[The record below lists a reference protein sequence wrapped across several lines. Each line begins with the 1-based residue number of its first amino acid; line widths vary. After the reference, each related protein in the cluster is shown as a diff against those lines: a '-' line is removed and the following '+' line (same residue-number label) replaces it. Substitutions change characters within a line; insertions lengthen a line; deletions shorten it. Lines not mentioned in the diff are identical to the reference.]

1 MGEDVSNVC
10 SGFLTPAVVTASFGG
25 SGEFAGLIVCDS
37 ESEALVK
44 QLLLGLDEESKW
56 ITGCEDSLLR
66 MGAISLDDRSNRQLL
81 DSHQDLLE
89 ELTKRQTAIRSIV
102 FQAEQFLRSTVSVSS
117 PATRKQLQLKVNG
130 VRERSE
136 HAHNEAESRIRTL
149 IGSFDA
155 LEHLTYKL
163 HDLQNTLKQFES
175 VLTISSTG
183 ATMDTSQFNFGT
195 AVQRLNAAVSEAN
208 TAQAEISNLPCLVR
222 NFLGHVSR
230 YTRSKNAYRESLDCL
245 VAVEDDKPLEHTV
258 RDAVREASD
267 RLFNLGDRVRDR
279 LACMLSA
286 QEKYEQFIDEVSRH
300 TIALDTVG
308 KKFRSID
315 FGRIAITGSRLS
327 STQRG
332 QVQAHSNT
340 LVELIG
346 LLENTGHDLQVLL
359 KDTFPKLQ
367 ISLMDAGFTQAAVD
381 QVVKKP
387 LVGEL
392 KRYESLISGVKQKS
406 TELVRL
412 LSEGQSV
419 SDTLSST
426 VQCLEK
432 VEHRLAHPVSGK
444 TQEES
449 TELHEAQ
456 AELSSQNVALDVA
469 RSRVQSV
476 LKKAAGGV
484 EAVSEADIRT
494 AREFEKQID
503 ILDQRLAKN
512 QTEVE
517 CRLRDITATQETMN
531 RCEREAKDI
540 LSWTDKTFASM
551 DSPPFFRAPESHL
564 RKRLQAVQSQLG
576 LRKKQT
582 QELGEQVRALPASFL
597 GAKKLKENIS
607 VLEARLE
614 QLDHRL
620 TLAMRNLDLLDA
632 RCAPYCAARQAAE
645 EWLITTCGVVQGLSA
660 IALASEE
667 LSRQSAETKEL
678 LDRWK
683 AQGDQLNEV
692 YRLGTAYDALS
703 HSVKHGSRG
712 SEDSTAFE
720 QESSDVKREMKDL
733 RERYSTL
740 GTQIQERQN
749 TLEAVSKEV
758 SALEQHRDD
767 LVTWLGK
774 RVQALVGQ
782 TRKLTDLQTINDASI
797 EAQRIH
803 DELVSGMSGLDEL
816 RKRAATLLQNRSYV
830 AGAAELRNAV
840 TETEHHWSTA
850 VNAATE
856 RQRSLERL
864 IRDVAE
870 FKRLDGTLSQRLR
883 QITLA
888 ARASPLI
895 DQTTLELAP
904 SHLKQIRSIQSELDS
919 LTPDIVQMRELG
931 KRLTDRLQP
940 PVVAELQIGQQIHHV
955 SSVHD
960 QAQKDLALKANQYE
974 KVLGPSFQF
983 EQLLDDVDGI
993 LGGAQRQIDTPG
1005 ISRKDRH
1012 EVEDQMNKAR
1022 TLLTRA
1028 RALGKQLSDSTT
1040 DAAMKFG
1047 IETKLLQMENLFN
1060 QTSRALAGPPGQDR
1074 LDGRIP
1080 LPAQTQFGAL
1090 CNWMSEKSNQL
1101 EKANELL
1108 GQQFSGLGELSL
1120 DQVAQQIKVLHDTQE
1135 EIQQKRQG
1143 LQTAVSALPPEMLGT
1158 ANQQLDLLSKA
1169 IAAKQTQLEKVAS
1182 EPTSLT
1188 ASLNQLE
1195 AWINSEIGD
1204 LTKPLATHG
1213 AFLAD
1218 PTQMVATEQKLK
1230 SKSIEVR
1237 RKMEDLNSLKQKL
1250 KLPLKDIP
1258 GSMVNG
1264 LLHQADSILLSLT
1277 RLDSEVQNRI
1287 DQIADVKRCHTQAQQ
1302 AVAAYRRAVDDAET
1316 KWIDLQ
1322 QARLEKRPIRVDHT
1336 GEESISTPGS
1346 PRSLPM
1352 DQMAN
1357 LQAELFALLEET
1369 ATTGALQTRPSPTL
1383 TMIQAMQ
1390 QLEHSL
1396 KAAGDND
1403 PRRSVTEIM
1412 NDIRA
1417 TRKRIEAII
1426 QSVNNDLGSAE
1437 ASASANTTVNL
1448 IKQVNAVARQV
1459 RSAAERLSNFPEK
1472 SPGVVPKT
1480 LRERTQS
1487 VNEIKDELSHCK
1499 EVIGELQAQLQS
1511 QARAPGAPGCVAEL
1525 LGQLESLDKETGSLE
1540 NRAEQLESEVR
1551 NRLPKAQ
1558 QMAELRQQLATSV
1571 NQARKACL
1579 PASGA
1584 ALDASTGL
1592 MSAEN
1597 LIKKLRDD
1605 LARMRTVSRQL
1616 SENYAD
1622 EITQRQMESEIVTA
1636 EAVIAQ
1642 LSEQLV
1648 AQAVG
1653 QRDQTGSLLIQVRN
1667 NLQRLQHQ
1675 YDELRN
1681 DFAAQA
1687 LRSATSGDCSN
1698 LRDNCRLMLTRAE
1711 SCTDELNHMKTVIAS
1726 LHGVQTHENMDELH
1740 KRIDQLLGNYAVFI
1754 GELKEQLKE
1763 SVKAEATQKQLMD
1776 RLQEADSWLT
1786 EQRHRFNQPVY
1797 GAPEDTETGDS
1808 KMVADVRSSLK
1819 LTRSLAKEV
1828 DSKRD
1833 VFRKLKSDGD
1843 ILISSKQVLDP
1854 EPIRDRLG
1862 ALQDA
1867 YGDLRSGIQQ
1877 RLSAFEAALPTTQRL
1892 VSALTTLGLRLPA
1905 AESRL
1910 RSLCASTSDP
1920 INLRRSGVDALEAEL
1935 SNILAPQAH
1944 LVRTNW
1950 NRLQELSVPPSVF
1963 SRTLTLPDGTKS
1975 EVKHAEQIEAELH
1988 RFDKFQMQ
1996 LSELATEVS
2005 STRYKT
2011 NVLLNKLDEESRWLN
2026 SALQRLDPLASDD
2039 PAHWTGD
2046 AEEGEKNFVKL
2057 DGNALASF
2065 TDQSALLNEFPSL
2078 AVLPANYGPLSQV
2091 RDRLYHFRENWE
2103 ERQKSRTQIL
2113 LTEAHGLLQ
2122 AAGIRVSG
2130 IADSGR
2136 TLGRHFGDKLGRQL
2150 VLAVDLLSKR
2160 MAQLDTRLGQVE
2172 VRVGEALPLSRSF
2185 YADMGEFADT
2195 MNADEAELERLS
2207 LPGKL
2212 EPRKK
2217 TELGELDNERALHK
2231 QIKTLDE
2238 KTESHK
2244 TLLDQITRTS
2254 VPLID
2259 LVAKT
2264 NGITIRDSVR
2274 NATDRYR
2281 QLRKAVKAR
2290 LTSVETRLK
2299 QSDEIAEQLDVMS
2312 DLFADVAQQA
2322 SHLGI
2327 PVDPST
2333 IWARPAA
2340 TPGVELVD
2348 SPVPLTQQS
2357 GLLAEA
2363 GVGRVRPMVSVQP
2376 DQLQEHLNET
2386 RELIETLSQRLP
2398 ELEALTACVRA
2409 QLEPKLAAIK
2419 TQRKAQLDSSEV
2431 VDPFAADAERAIELH
2446 KTLLRTAE
2454 KLQTDWLG
2462 LQKQL
2467 EARVAKL
2474 SAIHE
2479 TSSVGFWSRVN
2490 ELQAA
2495 LIQAG
2500 GTLRI
2505 IATGC
2510 DPADASTRRDPLD
2523 PTSYVQQRNDLGAL
2537 LQQVDHLTSQLSA
2550 CQHAG
2555 AQLIQL
2561 ITGASSPEDTLQL
2574 RREEEQAIRNEVNS
2588 ALNELDALHKDLLTS
2603 CQRLSNHIDKQETAA
2618 KQFKMGLEDFIRWLS
2633 QQEVI
2638 WDQFAPIA
2646 NETVSVLKQLEEII
2660 AWNDGL
2666 LYKHSDLEAL
2676 NWSASQLSAVDL
2688 DELGTLSMEDTVGPT
2703 STVPSSLQSDLAGAN
2718 RRWDTLLDSSNH
2730 RRHRLQT
2737 VLLGL
2742 GEFDQAL
2749 DALIKWISMAQANVD
2764 QIPVRR
2770 GNIRG
2775 LEADL
2780 ARVKIIQNNVNNHQ
2794 LAVVR
2799 VHEQAKRRIDSSRR
2813 DIPEV
2818 PSNIDAQKPSAE
2830 PSMSQTAERLNTMN
2844 EMWEHLKASTK
2855 EKQCILEEALR
2866 ETFNFHGQF
2875 DNLVRRCRQLESRIP
2890 TPGTRIMG
2898 CLPDSAREQLRRFM
2912 DIYNGLVEVGDKL
2925 TDLRKVSAALLVSAS
2940 SSADQPPE
2948 RLTSALDRFR
2958 DHHSQLLRRATAI
2971 RDQLQSGLSEVE
2983 RFHAELAQMM
2993 QWLTSME
3000 RTVAQQ
3006 MPVSRIVARL
3016 GQLILDHAELR
3027 RSIASHR
3034 DVLLSLDRMGAQVQH
3049 NAQKQDVVLVK
3060 NLLSSVHNRWEQLLS
3075 RTAERTRQL
3084 NVGLKEAQ
3092 TFLNNW
3098 TTLTEW
3104 LKEQLTCLEE
3114 QCESVATRSERIAH
3128 QLTQHYEFQRALG
3141 ARNVTFDSVRRYA
3154 RYLRDRAPVCDHQE
3168 LDDMVN
3174 ELKHLWNAVCSRSLD
3189 RQRMLEQALLSAGLY
3204 KEALQSL
3211 TEWLSGVEP
3220 QLSEHQVGYCG
3231 DVDTV
3236 EHLIEAHRRLVSEV
3250 DERAGWIQSIHEAA
3264 DELMRKASKGT
3275 IGQADVAAI
3284 KGQLNHLDGIWDRV
3298 QLLTKK
3304 RGERLDEALKLAVQ
3318 FQEMCRSLMDYF
3330 AGAEHVIR
3338 RLAALPTY
3346 DDLEDEPSTGTLK
3359 PKSAEAPESLAAAIN
3374 AHDQTHKNLLDQ
3386 SERVQATLHLGNQLM
3401 AQAHPEAVQR
3411 LRQWIHAIQSR
3422 WSDLIASSTQRAD
3435 RLRAAL
3441 DDQKR
3446 RQLLR
3451 TELLD
3456 WIKATQ
3462 DHLDRE
3468 PTITFASTTKRA
3480 VDTHDADKDESQDND
3495 QISTLGSDQVFLGAS
3510 DVDDSSSV
3518 ATYRTLP
3525 LNEITEPELIERL
3538 LAEHAELEREA
3549 ALRQPVLDLI
3559 LKHAK
3564 RRTIQRT
3571 STLRGSSL
3579 QRGRASGRTT
3589 SRPATGKVKVG
3600 ELQTTE
3606 PNFVSSSANQLYQ
3619 RWSML
3624 QRALAARRTKLRDRL
3639 TYLSE
3644 VEKMRTFQFESWRQR
3659 YVAWLNENKSRVIDL
3674 FHRKDLDHDGRLTYA
3689 EFIDGILE
3697 MKFQTTRVELQTVAE
3712 IFDANGDGYI
3722 DYRECLNA
3730 LRAGYVASRMTG
3742 YNTSSSQ
3749 LSLSQIGPSDEE
3761 AINCEVRRQIG
3772 LCTCHNTYQIC
3783 KMATDKYRFGDSQKL
3798 RLVRILRSAVMVRV
3812 GGGWT
3817 TLDEFLAKNDPCR
3830 ASAWKSVIDVCE
3842 GSITGDRT
3850 TGLCPKPSSRSS
3862 TPKYAASTSIHGTAH
3877 SFRQNCTNTVPSK
3890 LPVKTSQQRRASTA
3904 SLPHSDRG
3912 NSQLFDHFDS
3922 KSLSGVVH
3930 SQIILPMTG
3939 QELED
3944 SISRPSSSMSQE
3956 SSSKLSTGL
3965 RKPESVEPQSDE
3977 KLSNRVSTPSLRD
3990 HAHLSPSRSR
4000 PQSIGE
4006 KISSPTVTSSP
4017 THSHSSSAR
4026 SVNSPSLLPVSRI
4039 SEENTPVSS
4048 PKTPVPKLSP
4058 EKTQP
4063 KAP

>member
-1 MGEDVSNVC
+1 
-10 SGFLTPAVVTASFGG
+10 
-25 SGEFAGLIVCDS
+25 
-37 ESEALVK
+37 
-44 QLLLGLDEESKW
+44 
-56 ITGCEDSLLR
+56 

-102 FQAEQFLRSTVSVSS
+102 FQAEQFLRSNVSVSS

-136 HAHNEAESRIRTL
+136 RALSEAESRIRTL

-175 VLTISSTG
+175 VLAISSTG
-183 ATMDTSQFNFGT
+183 ATMDTSQFNFRT
-195 AVQRLNAAVSEAN
+195 AVQRLNAAVTEAN

-300 TIALDTVG
+300 TTTLDTVE
-308 KKFRSID
+308 KKFRSTD
-315 FGRIAITGSRLS
+315 FGRIAKTSSRLS
-327 STQRG
+327 TTQRG
-332 QVQAHSNT
+332 QLQAHSNT

-346 LLENTGHDLQVLL
+346 LLEHTGHDLQVLL

-387 LVGEL
+387 LIGEL
-392 KRYESLISGVKQKS
+392 KRYESFISGVKQRS
-406 TELVRL
+406 MELMRL

-419 SDTLSST
+419 SDNLSST

-432 VEHRLAHPVSGK
+432 VEHRLAHPMSGN

-449 TELHEAQ
+449 TELHQAQ
-456 AELSSQNVALDVA
+456 AKLSSQNVALDVA
-469 RSRVQSV
+469 RRRVQSV
-476 LKKAAGGV
+476 LDKAAAGH
-484 EAVSEADIRT
+484 EAVSEADIRS

-512 QTEVE
+512 QMEVD
-517 CRLRDITATQETMN
+517 CRLRNTMATQETMN

-540 LSWTDKTFASM
+540 VSWTDKTLALM

-576 LRKKQT
+576 LRKNQT
-582 QELGEQVRALPASFL
+582 QELGEQVRALPASVL
-597 GAKKLKENIS
+597 GAKELNESIS
-607 VLEARLE
+607 VLDTRLE
-614 QLDHRL
+614 QLDHRV
-620 TLAMRNLDLLDA
+620 TLATRNLDLLDA
-632 RCAPYCAARQAAE
+632 RYTPYCAALQAAE
-645 EWLITTCGVVQGLSA
+645 EWLITTGGVVQGLSA

-667 LSRQSAETKEL
+667 LLRQSAETKEL
-678 LDRWK
+678 LDGWK

-703 HSVKHGSRG
+703 HSLKHSSRG

-720 QESSDVKREMKDL
+720 QESSDVKREMEDL
-733 RERYSTL
+733 RERYSSL
-740 GTQIQERQN
+740 GTQIQERQS

-758 SALEQHRDD
+758 NALEQHRDD
-767 LVTWLGK
+767 LITWLGK

-782 TRKLTDLQTINDASI
+782 TKKLTDLQTINDASI

-816 RKRAATLLQNRSYV
+816 RKRAATLLHNHSYV

-883 QITLA
+883 QIALA

-904 SHLKQIRSIQSELDS
+904 SHLKQIRSLQAELES

-940 PVVAELQIGQQIHHV
+940 PVVAELQIGQQIHSV
-955 SSVHD
+955 SSLHD
-960 QAQKDLALKANQYE
+960 QAQKDLAAKASQYE
-974 KVLGPSFQF
+974 KVLGPNFQF
-983 EQLLDDVDGI
+983 EQLLDDVDDI
-993 LGGAQRQIDTPG
+993 LGGVQRQINTPG
-1005 ISRKDRH
+1005 IGRKDRQQL
-1012 EVEDQMNKAR
+1012 EDQVNKAR

-1040 DAAMKFG
+1040 DPAMKFG

-1060 QTSRALAGPPGQDR
+1060 QTSRALDGQPRQDR

-1101 EKANELL
+1101 EMANELL

-1120 DQVAQQIKVLHDTQE
+1120 DQVDQQIKVLHNTQE
-1135 EIQQKRQG
+1135 EIQQKRRD
-1143 LQTAVSALPPEMLGT
+1143 LQTAVSALPPEMLET
-1158 ANQQLDLLSKA
+1158 TNQQLDLLSKA
-1169 IAAKQTQLEKVAS
+1169 IAAKQTQLEKMAS
-1182 EPTSLT
+1182 EPTSLS

-1195 AWINSEIGD
+1195 AWTNSQMGD

-1218 PTQMVATEQKLK
+1218 PTQIVATEQKLK
-1230 SKSIEVR
+1230 SKSSEVG
-1237 RKMEDLNSLKQKL
+1237 RKMDDLNSLKQKL

-1277 RLDSEVQNRI
+1277 RLDSEVRNRI
-1287 DQIADVKRCHTQAQQ
+1287 DQIASVKRCHTQAQQ

-1336 GEESISTPGS
+1336 EEECISTPGS

-1352 DQMAN
+1352 DQLAD

-1369 ATTGALQTRPSPTL
+1369 TTTNALPTRPSPTL
-1383 TMIQAMQ
+1383 GMIQAMQ

-1396 KAAGDND
+1396 KAAGDSD

-1417 TRKRIEAII
+1417 TRKRIEAIL

-1448 IKQVNAVARQV
+1448 IKQMNAVARQV

-1499 EVIGELQAQLQS
+1499 KVIGELQAQLQS

-1525 LGQLESLDKETGSLE
+1525 LGQLESLDKETGRLE
-1540 NRAEQLESEVR
+1540 NRAEQLESEMK

-1579 PASGA
+1579 PVSNA
-1584 ALDASTGL
+1584 AVDASTGL
-1592 MSAEN
+1592 LSAEN
-1597 LIKKLRDD
+1597 LIKKLRDE
-1605 LARMRTVSRQL
+1605 LAQMRTVSRQL

-1622 EITQRQMESEIVTA
+1622 EITQRQMESEIATA

-1648 AQAVG
+1648 AHAVG

-1675 YDELRN
+1675 YDQLRN
-1681 DFAAQA
+1681 DFAAQT
-1687 LRSATSGDCSN
+1687 LRSATSGDYSN
-1698 LRDNCRLMLTRAE
+1698 LRDNCRLLLTRAE
-1711 SCTDELNHMKTVIAS
+1711 SCTDELNHMKTAIKS
-1726 LHGVQTHENMDELH
+1726 LPGVQTHESKDDLH
-1740 KRIDQLLGNYAVFI
+1740 KRIDQLLANYAVFI
-1754 GELKEQLKE
+1754 SELNGQLKE

-1786 EQRHRFNQPVY
+1786 EQRHRFNQPLY
-1797 GAPEDTETGDS
+1797 SQPEDTETGDS
-1808 KMVADVRSSLK
+1808 KIVADVRSSLK
-1819 LTRSLAKEV
+1819 STRSLAKEV

-1854 EPIRDRLG
+1854 ESIRDRLG

-1910 RSLCASTSDP
+1910 RSLCAGDTDP

-1950 NRLQELSVPPSVF
+1950 DRLQELSVPPSVF
-1963 SRTLTLPDGTKS
+1963 SHTLTLSDGTKS

-2005 STRYKT
+2005 STRCKT
-2011 NVLLNKLDEESRWLN
+2011 NVLLSRLDEESRWLN

-2057 DGNALASF
+2057 DGNTLASF

-2078 AVLPANYGPLSQV
+2078 AVLPANYGSLSQV

-2103 ERQKSRTQIL
+2103 ERQRSKTQIL

-2130 IADSGR
+2130 ITDSGR
-2136 TLGRHFGDKLGRQL
+2136 TIGRPFGDKLGRQL
-2150 VLAVDLLSKR
+2150 VLAVDLLTKR

-2185 YADMGEFADT
+2185 YEDMGEFADT

-2231 QIKTLDE
+2231 QIKALDE

-2264 NGITIRDSVR
+2264 NGIAIRDSVR
-2274 NATDRYR
+2274 NAADRYR
-2281 QLRKAVKAR
+2281 QLQKAIKAR

-2327 PVDPST
+2327 PIDPTT
-2333 IWARPAA
+2333 IWARPAT
-2340 TPGVELVD
+2340 TPGIELVD
-2348 SPVPLTQQS
+2348 STEPPTQQP

-2398 ELEALTACVRA
+2398 ELEGLTACVRA

-2419 TQRKAQLDSSEV
+2419 TQRKAQLDSPAM

-2454 KLQTDWLG
+2454 KLQTDWVG

-2474 SAIHE
+2474 SVIHE
-2479 TSSVGFWSRVN
+2479 TSSVGFWPRVN

-2603 CQRLSNHIDKQETAA
+2603 CQRLAKQVDKQETAA

-2646 NETVSVLKQLEEII
+2646 TESVSVLKQLEEII
-2660 AWNDGL
+2660 TWNDGL

-2676 NWSASQLSAVDL
+2676 NWSASQLSALDL
-2688 DELGTLSMEDTVGPT
+2688 DELGTLSMEDAVGPT

-2718 RRWDTLLDSSNH
+2718 RRWDTLLDSGNH

-2749 DALIKWISMAQANVD
+2749 DALIKWIATAQVNVD

-2780 ARVKIIQNNVNNHQ
+2780 ARVKLYQKLICRYQYNVAVLNRSFPEIIQNNVSNHQ

-2799 VHEQAKRRIDSSRR
+2799 VHEQAKKRIDSLRR

-2818 PSNIDAQKPSAE
+2818 PSNIEAQKASAE
-2830 PSMSQTAERLNTMN
+2830 PSTNQTAERLNMMN

-2855 EKQCILEEALR
+2855 EKQCMLEEALR

-2875 DNLVRRCRQLESRIP
+2875 DRLVRRCRQLESRIP

-2912 DIYNGLVEVGDKL
+2912 EIYNGLVEVGDKL
-2925 TDLRKVSAALLVSAS
+2925 TDLRKASAALLVSAS
-2940 SSADQPPE
+2940 PAADQPPE
-2948 RLTSALDRFR
+2948 RLTSALDRFK

-3006 MPVSRIVARL
+3006 KPVSRIVARL

-3034 DVLLSLDRMGAQVQH
+3034 EVLLSLDRMGAQVQH

-3114 QCESVATRSERIAH
+3114 QCGSVATRSERIAH

-3154 RYLRDRAPVCDHQE
+3154 RYLRDRAPACDHQE

-3174 ELKHLWNAVCSRSLD
+3174 ELKHLWNAVCTRSLD

-3236 EHLIEAHRRLVSEV
+3236 EHLIEAHRRLVSEL
-3250 DERAGWIQSIHEAA
+3250 DERAGWIQSIHAAA
-3264 DELMRKASKGT
+3264 DELMTKASKGS

-3284 KGQLNHLDGIWDRV
+3284 KGQLNHLDGVWDRV

-3346 DDLEDEPSTGTLK
+3346 DDLEDESSTGTLK

-3456 WIKATQ
+3456 WIKTTQ

-3468 PTITFASTTKRA
+3468 PTITFASATKRA
-3480 VDTHDADKDESQDND
+3480 VGTHDADRDESQDND

-3564 RRTIQRT
+3564 RRTIQRI
-3571 STLRGSSL
+3571 STVRGSSL
-3579 QRGRASGRTT
+3579 QRGRASGRTI

-3697 MKFQTTRVELQTVAE
+3697 MNSKSSHKFQTTRVELQTVAE

-3749 LSLSQIGPSDEE
+3749 LSLSQIGPNDEE
-3761 AINCEVRRQIG
+3761 AINCEVRRQVG

-3830 ASAWKSVIDVCE
+3830 GACQRLSSFNDLAVAV
-3842 GSITGDRT
+3842 
-3850 TGLCPKPSSRSS
+3850 GLAPSRHRRSRRSYAPMFAPLPRDPRMHTALSSHCNALRSS
-3862 TPKYAASTSIHGTAH
+3862 GDSSISSHQATG
-3877 SFRQNCTNTVPSK
+3877 
-3890 LPVKTSQQRRASTA
+3890 
-3904 SLPHSDRG
+3904 SDRPR
-3912 NSQLFDHFDS
+3912 SQLNRTS
-3922 KSLSGVVH
+3922 YPRYTTVRRISG
-3930 SQIILPMTG
+3930 PG
-3939 QELED
+3939 QDNAFYLLMPNTKAN
-3944 SISRPSSSMSQE
+3944 PS
-3956 SSSKLSTGL
+3956 
-3965 RKPESVEPQSDE
+3965 
-3977 KLSNRVSTPSLRD
+3977 N
-3990 HAHLSPSRSR
+3990 HLSRGKPGS
-4000 PQSIGE
+4000 
-4006 KISSPTVTSSP
+4006 
-4017 THSHSSSAR
+4017 
-4026 SVNSPSLLPVSRI
+4026 
-4039 SEENTPVSS
+4039 
-4048 PKTPVPKLSP
+4048 
-4058 EKTQP
+4058 
-4063 KAP
+4063 

>member
-1 MGEDVSNVC
+1 MGEDVSDVC
-10 SGFLTPAVVTASFGG
+10 SPFSPLAGVSFTSGAIAENMG
-25 SGEFAGLIVCDS
+25 SSVCDS
-37 ESEALVK
+37 ESEALVN

-102 FQAEQFLRSTVSVSS
+102 FQAEQFLRSNVTVSS

-163 HDLQNTLKQFES
+163 HDLQNMLKQFES
-175 VLTISSTG
+175 VLAISSTG
-183 ATMDTSQFNFGT
+183 ATMDASQFNFRT
-195 AVQRLNAAVSEAN
+195 AVQRLNAAVTEAN

-222 NFLGHVSR
+222 NFLGH
-230 YTRSKNAYRESLDCL
+230 NAYRESLDCL

-258 RDAVREASD
+258 RDAVHEASD

-279 LACMLSA
+279 LAYMLSA
-286 QEKYEQFIDEVSRH
+286 QEKYEQFIDEVSRR

-308 KKFRSID
+308 KKFRCID
-315 FGRIAITGSRLS
+315 FGRIAIMGNRLS
-327 STQRG
+327 GSQRG
-332 QVQAHSNT
+332 QVQSHSNT

-367 ISLMDAGFTQAAVD
+367 TSLMEAGFTQAAVD

-387 LVGEL
+387 LIGEL
-392 KRYESLISGVKQKS
+392 KRCESLISGVKQKS
-406 TELVRL
+406 TELIRL

-432 VEHRLAHPVSGK
+432 VERRLAHPVSGK

-449 TELHEAQ
+449 TEMHQAQ
-456 AELSSQNVALDVA
+456 AELSSQIVALHVA
-469 RSRVQSV
+469 RGRVQSV
-476 LKKAAGGV
+476 LDKAAARD
-484 EAVSEADIRT
+484 EAVSEADIRA

-503 ILDQRLAKN
+503 VLDQRLAKD
-512 QTEVE
+512 QTEVAT
-517 CRLRDITATQETMN
+517 RLRNVTATQETMN
-531 RCEREAKDI
+531 ICERDVKDI
-540 LSWTDKTFASM
+540 VSWTDKTLALM

-582 QELGEQVRALPASFL
+582 EELGQQVRALPASVL
-597 GAKKLKENIS
+597 SAKELKESIS

-614 QLDHRL
+614 QLDDRL
-620 TLAMRNLDLLDA
+620 TLATRNLDLLDA
-632 RCAPYCAARQAAE
+632 RYAPYCAARQAAE

-660 IALASEE
+660 IALTSEE
-667 LSRQSAETKEL
+667 LLRQSAETKEL

-712 SEDSTAFE
+712 SEDPTAFE
-720 QESSDVKREMKDL
+720 QESTYCFRCLTVRFYLETFLDEFRCVESSDVKREMKDL

-740 GTQIQERQN
+740 GTQIQERQS

-758 SALEQHRDD
+758 NALEQHRDD

-782 TRKLTDLQTINDASI
+782 TKKLTDLQTINDASI

-816 RKRAATLLQNRSYV
+816 RKRAATLLHNRSYV

-904 SHLKQIRSIQSELDS
+904 SHLKQIRSLQAELES
-919 LTPDIVQMRELG
+919 LTADIVQMRELG

-955 SSVHD
+955 SSLHD
-960 QAQKDLALKANQYE
+960 QAQKDLAIKASQYE
-974 KVLGPSFQF
+974 KVLGPNFQF
-983 EQLLDDVDGI
+983 EQLLDDVDDI
-993 LGGAQRQIDTPG
+993 LGGAQRQIDKPG
-1005 ISRKDRH
+1005 IGRKDRQ

-1060 QTSRALAGPPGQDR
+1060 QTSRALDGQPGQDR
-1074 LDGRIP
+1074 LDGRLP

-1101 EKANELL
+1101 EMANELL

-1135 EIQQKRQG
+1135 EIQQKRRD
-1143 LQTAVSALPPEMLGT
+1143 LQMPVSALPPEMLGT
-1158 ANQQLDLLSKA
+1158 ASQQLDLLSKA
-1169 IAAKQTQLEKVAS
+1169 ITVKQTQLEKVAS
-1182 EPTSLT
+1182 EPTSLS

-1218 PTQMVATEQKLK
+1218 PTQIVATEQKLK
-1230 SKSIEVR
+1230 SKSIEVG
-1237 RKMEDLNSLKQKL
+1237 RKIEDLNSLKQKL
-1250 KLPLKDIP
+1250 KLPVKDIP
-1258 GSMVNG
+1258 GSVANG
-1264 LLHQADSILLSLT
+1264 LLHQADSILLSLK
-1277 RLDSEVQNRI
+1277 RLDSEVRNRI
-1287 DQIADVKRCHTQAQQ
+1287 DRIVDVKRCHTQAQQ

-1322 QARLEKRPIRVDHT
+1322 QARLEKRPIRVDQT
-1336 GEESISTPGS
+1336 EGESILTPGS
-1346 PRSLPM
+1346 PRSLQM
-1352 DQMAN
+1352 DQMAD

-1369 ATTGALQTRPSPTL
+1369 TTTGALPVRPSPTL
-1383 TMIQAMQ
+1383 GMIQAME

-1396 KAAGDND
+1396 KAAGDSD

-1417 TRKRIEAII
+1417 TRKRIEAIV

-1437 ASASANTTVNL
+1437 ASTSANTTVNL
-1448 IKQVNAVARQV
+1448 IKQMNTVARQV

-1472 SPGVVPKT
+1472 SPGIVPKT

-1487 VNEIKDELSHCK
+1487 MNEIKDELSHCK
-1499 EVIGELQAQLQS
+1499 KVIGELQAQLQS
-1511 QARAPGAPGCVAEL
+1511 QTRAPGAPGCVAEL
-1525 LGQLESLDKETGSLE
+1525 LGQLKSLDKETDSLE
-1540 NRAEQLESEVR
+1540 NRAQQLESEVK

-1558 QMAELRQQLATSV
+1558 QLAELRQQLATSV

-1579 PASGA
+1579 PVSSA
-1584 ALDASTGL
+1584 AADASTGL
-1592 MSAEN
+1592 LSAEN
-1597 LIKKLRDD
+1597 LIKKLRDE
-1605 LARMRTVSRQL
+1605 LAQMSTVSRQL

-1622 EITQRQMESEIVTA
+1622 EITQRQMESEIATA

-1642 LSEQLV
+1642 LSEHLV
-1648 AQAVG
+1648 ARAVG

-1681 DFAAQA
+1681 DFAAQT
-1687 LRSATSGDCSN
+1687 LRSATSGDCSS

-1711 SCTDELNHMKTVIAS
+1711 SCTDELNHMKTAIKS
-1726 LHGVQTHENMDELH
+1726 LHGIQTHESKDDLH
-1740 KRIDQLLGNYAVFI
+1740 KCIDQLLSNYAVLI
-1754 GELKEQLKE
+1754 SELKGQLKE
-1763 SVKAEATQKQLMD
+1763 SVQAEATQKQLMD
-1776 RLQEADSWLT
+1776 RIQEVDSWLT
-1786 EQRHRFNQPVY
+1786 VQRHRFNQPVY

-1808 KMVADVRSSLK
+1808 KMVADVRSCLK
-1819 LTRSLAKEV
+1819 STRRHRFNQPVYGAPEDTETGDSKMVADVRSCLKSTRSLAKEV

-1867 YGDLRSGIQQ
+1867 YSDLRSGIQQ

-1910 RSLCASTSDP
+1910 RSLCASSSDP

-1950 NRLQELSVPPSVF
+1950 NRLQELSVPPSLF

-1975 EVKHAEQIEAELH
+1975 EVKHAEQIEAELQ
-1988 RFDKFQMQ
+1988 RFDKFQME
-1996 LSELATEVS
+1996 LSELAAEVS

-2011 NVLLNKLDEESRWLN
+2011 NVLLSKLDEESRWLN
-2026 SALQRLDPLASDD
+2026 SALQRLDPLVSDD

-2103 ERQKSRTQIL
+2103 VRQKSKTQVL
-2113 LTEAHGLLQ
+2113 LTEAHELLQ

-2130 IADSGR
+2130 ITDSGR
-2136 TLGRHFGDKLGRQL
+2136 TIGLHFGDKLGRQL

-2185 YADMGEFADT
+2185 YEDMGEFADT

-2212 EPRKK
+2212 EPRSK
-2217 TELGELDNERALHK
+2217 TELGELDNERVLHK
-2231 QIKTLDE
+2231 QIKALDE

-2259 LVAKT
+2259 LVAKN

-2281 QLRKAVKAR
+2281 QLQKAIKSR

-2299 QSDEIAEQLDVMS
+2299 QSDEAIGDLLVFQIAEQLDVMS
-2312 DLFADVAQQA
+2312 DLFAGVAQQA

-2327 PVDPST
+2327 PIDPST
-2333 IWARPAA
+2333 IWARPSA
-2340 TPGVELVD
+2340 TPGVEMVD
-2348 SPVPLTQQS
+2348 STLPPTQQS

-2363 GVGRVRPMVSVQP
+2363 GVGRVRPIVSVQP

-2386 RELIETLSQRLP
+2386 RELIETLSHRLP

-2419 TQRKAQLDSSEV
+2419 TQRKAQLDSPAM

-2446 KTLLRTAE
+2446 KTLLRTSE

-2474 SAIHE
+2474 SVIHE
-2479 TSSVGFWSRVN
+2479 TSSVGFWPRVS

-2495 LIQAG
+2495 LILAG
-2500 GTLRI
+2500 GALRI

-2510 DPADASTRRDPLD
+2510 DPSDASTRRDPLD

-2550 CQHAG
+2550 CQQAG

-2588 ALNELDALHKDLLTS
+2588 ALNELDALHEDLLTS
-2603 CQRLSNHIDKQETAA
+2603 CQRLAKQIDKQEAAA

-2646 NETVSVLKQLEEII
+2646 TDSVSVLKQLEEII
-2660 AWNDGL
+2660 AWTDGL

-2676 NWSASQLSAVDL
+2676 NWSASQLSALDL
-2688 DELGTLSMEDTVGPT
+2688 DEMETLSMEDTVGPT
-2703 STVPSSLQSDLAGAN
+2703 STVPSTLQSDLAGAN
-2718 RRWDTLLDSSNH
+2718 RRWDTLLDSGNH

-2749 DALIKWISMAQANVD
+2749 DALIKWIAMAQANVD

-2780 ARVKIIQNNVNNHQ
+2780 ARVKIIQNSVNNHQ

-2799 VHEQAKRRIDSSRR
+2799 VHEQAKRRIDSLRR
-2813 DIPEV
+2813 DTPEV
-2818 PSNIDAQKPSAE
+2818 PSNIEAQKASAE
-2830 PSMSQTAERLNTMN
+2830 PPMNQTAERLNTMN

-2875 DNLVRRCRQLESRIP
+2875 DHLVRRCRQLESRIP

-2912 DIYNGLVEVGDKL
+2912 EIYNGLVEVGDKL
-2925 TDLRKVSAALLVSAS
+2925 TDLRKASAALLVSAS

-2948 RLTSALDRFR
+2948 RLTSALDRFK

-3006 MPVSRIVARL
+3006 KPVSRIVTRL

-3114 QCESVATRSERIAH
+3114 ECGSVATRSERIAH

-3174 ELKHLWNAVCSRSLD
+3174 ELKHLWNAVCTRSLD

-3236 EHLIEAHRRLVSEV
+3236 EHLIEAHRRLVSEL

-3264 DELMRKASKGT
+3264 DELMRKASKGS

-3284 KGQLNHLDGIWDRV
+3284 KGQLNHLDGVWNRV

-3346 DDLEDEPSTGTLK
+3346 DDLEDESSTDTLK

-3422 WSDLIASSTQRAD
+3422 WSDLIASSNQRAD

-3446 RQLLR
+3446 RQSLR
-3451 TELLD
+3451 AELLD
-3456 WIKATQ
+3456 WIKTTQ

-3468 PTITFASTTKRA
+3468 PTITFASTTKRT
-3480 VDTHDADKDESQDND
+3480 VDTHGGDKDESQDND

-3564 RRTIQRT
+3564 RRTIQRV
-3571 STLRGSSL
+3571 STLRGSFL
-3579 QRGRASGRTT
+3579 QRGRASGRIV
-3589 SRPATGKVKVG
+3589 SRPATGKVKS

-3624 QRALAARRTKLRDRL
+3624 QRSLAARRTKLRDRL

-3749 LSLSQIGPSDEE
+3749 LSLSQVGPNDEE
-3761 AINCEVRRQIG
+3761 AINCEVRRQVG

-3830 ASAWKSVIDVCE
+3830 GACQRLSSFNDLAVAV
-3842 GSITGDRT
+3842 
-3850 TGLCPKPSSRSS
+3850 GLAPSRHRRSRRSYAPMFAPLPRDPRMHTALSNHYNTLRSS
-3862 TPKYAASTSIHGTAH
+3862 GDSSISSHQGTG
-3877 SFRQNCTNTVPSK
+3877 
-3890 LPVKTSQQRRASTA
+3890 
-3904 SLPHSDRG
+3904 SDRSR
-3912 NSQLFDHFDS
+3912 NQLNRTSYPRHTTVRRI
-3922 KSLSGVVH
+3922 SG
-3930 SQIILPMTG
+3930 PG
-3939 QELED
+3939 QDNAFYLLMPNTKAN
-3944 SISRPSSSMSQE
+3944 PS
-3956 SSSKLSTGL
+3956 
-3965 RKPESVEPQSDE
+3965 
-3977 KLSNRVSTPSLRD
+3977 N
-3990 HAHLSPSRSR
+3990 HLSRGNPGS
-4000 PQSIGE
+4000 
-4006 KISSPTVTSSP
+4006 
-4017 THSHSSSAR
+4017 
-4026 SVNSPSLLPVSRI
+4026 
-4039 SEENTPVSS
+4039 
-4048 PKTPVPKLSP
+4048 
-4058 EKTQP
+4058 
-4063 KAP
+4063 